1 MQQLGT
7 HLVAEL
13 TGCNPAVLDDLDKL
27 QEIFQTAAVI
37 AGATVVNSTSFRYS
51 PQGVS
56 VMVVISESHV
66 STHTWPE
73 YGYAAV
79 DFFTC
84 GDAVDPHKGL
94 DYIKQELG
102 ATDAQVQKIPRG
114 IPSSIMEKLAH
125 KSP

>member
-1 MQQLGT
+1 MKQLGT

-13 TGCNPAVLDDLDKL
+13 TGCNAAALDDVDKL
-27 QEIFQTAAVI
+27 CDIFKNAAVI
-37 AGATVVNSTSFRYS
+37 AGATVVNSTSFRYA

-84 GDAVDPHKGL
+84 GDAVDPKKGL
-94 DYIKQELG
+94 DYIKQQLG
-102 ATDAQVQKIPRG
+102 ATNVDVQEIARG
-114 IPSSIMEKLAH
+114 IPSAIVEKLAH
-125 KSP
+125 K